1 MNKVSQRDLFVTA
14 ADGTQIFVTDRGDI
28 ESRVTPL
35 LCLPGLTRHS
45 GDFEPVFDV
54 HATSRRVIG
63 IDFRGRGKSAH
74 AIDPSSYRPQVE
86 LADVLSVLDH
96 LKISRCAVLGTSRGG
111 IVGMLMANV
120 APTRIAGLMLN
131 DIGAEL
137 EPEGLLRIL
146 EHVGK
151 PSRFRDWDDA
161 AHKFSKSAVGFDDV
175 THTMWRSV
183 VRRIFQYSNGSFV
196 HRHDLRLVDS
206 LPTKAEIK
214 SGKVANLWSLL
225 PALTELPCSLLRG
238 SGSDLLS
245 LRTVGK
251 MRAALPGLDYTEV
264 SGRGHVPFLDEVES
278 VAAMAR
284 WLAAVDAKEK
294 GQAVTNSHMNLTV
307 SIDVEE
313 SLVAPTSAPTGCTD
327 LICYRE

>member
-1 MNKVSQRDLFVTA
+1 MTDVSQRDLFVTT

-28 ESRVTPL
+28 EGRATPL

-74 AIDPSSYRPQVE
+74 AIDPLSYRPQVE

-161 AHKFSKSAVGFDDV
+161 AHKFSKSAWPLGS
-175 THTMWRSV
+175 TLTLKL
-183 VRRIFQYSNGSFV
+183 IFGILQGSITRLGWFSSNTQFC
-196 HRHDLRLVDS
+196 
-206 LPTKAEIK
+206 PQT
-214 SGKVANLWSLL
+214 
-225 PALTELPCSLLRG
+225 
-238 SGSDLLS
+238 
-245 LRTVGK
+245 
-251 MRAALPGLDYTEV
+251 
-264 SGRGHVPFLDEVES
+264 
-278 VAAMAR
+278 
-284 WLAAVDAKEK
+284 
-294 GQAVTNSHMNLTV
+294 
-307 SIDVEE
+307 
-313 SLVAPTSAPTGCTD
+313 
-327 LICYRE
+327 

>member
-1 MNKVSQRDLFVTA
+1 MTDVAQRDLFVTA
-14 ADGTQIFVTDRGDI
+14 ADGTQIFVTDRGTV
-28 ESRVTPL
+28 EGRSTPL

-54 HATSRRVIG
+54 HAGSRRVIG
-63 IDFRGRGKSAH
+63 IDFRGRGKSAN
-74 AIDPSSYRPQVE
+74 ATDPKSYRPDVE

-96 LKISRCAVLGTSRGG
+96 LKVARCAVIGTSRGG

-161 AHKFSKSAVGFDDV
+161 ASKFAKASVGFDNV
-175 THTMWRSV
+175 SHQMWRSV
-183 VRRIFQYSNGSFV
+183 VRRIFQYSNGAFV

-206 LPTKAEIK
+206 LPTKEAIK
-214 SGKVANLWSLL
+214 VGKVANLWNFL
-225 PALTELPCSLLRG
+225 PALTELPCGLLRG

-245 LRTVGK
+245 LLTVGK
-251 MRAALPGLDYTEV
+251 MRAALPGLDCTEV
-264 SGRGHVPFLDEVES
+264 PGRGHVPFLDESES
-278 VAAMAR
+278 LTAIAR
-284 WLAAVDAKEK
+284 WLAAVDAIEK
-294 GQAVTNSHMNLTV
+294 GQPKLT
-307 SIDVEE
+307 
-313 SLVAPTSAPTGCTD
+313 L
-327 LICYRE
+327 